1 MIPKDTPKTEKKPAT
16 ADAVTGYI
24 YFPGIPGIISLR

>member
-1 MIPKDTPKTEKKPAT
+1 MIPKDTSKTKKKPAA
-16 ADAVTGYI
+16 ADVVTGYI